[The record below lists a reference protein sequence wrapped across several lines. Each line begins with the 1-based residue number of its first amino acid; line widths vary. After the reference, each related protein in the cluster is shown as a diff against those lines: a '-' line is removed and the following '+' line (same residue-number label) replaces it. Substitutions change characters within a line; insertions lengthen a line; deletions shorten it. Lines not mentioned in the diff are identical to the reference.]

1 MATGSG
7 DGANRRNTIAG
18 LGAAV
23 VALPIAAHA
32 QPTEAR
38 RFMGRAFAM
47 RQAALDAGDQPYGA
61 IIVKDGRIVAE
72 SPSLVIARRDP
83 TAHAETEAIRDAA
96 HALASRDLSGAVMY
110 SSSRPCPMCMAA
122 AYWAGLSRLYW
133 GEAIADL
140 GAPRLPS
147 Y

>member
-1 MATGSG
+1 MTPPNDEGAT
-7 DGANRRNTIAG
+7 RRAVIAAM
-18 LGAAV
+18 GAAM
-23 VALPIAAHA
+23 VAPPATADA
-32 QPTEAR
+32 QTEEAR
-38 RFMGRAFAM
+38 HFMARAFAM
-47 RQAALDAGDQPYGA
+47 RQAAADAGDQPYGA
-61 IIVKDGRIVAE
+61 VIVRDGRIVAE
-72 SPSLVIARRDP
+72 TPSRVVARRDP

-96 HALASRDLSGAVMY
+96 RALDSRDLSGAVMY